1 MAAVVVMILA
11 SVDHVEAADPERYR
25 GGEQQDPRIE
35 RTTNR
40 DPRGRRSNTESE
52 AEKQMRPARESLAVG
67 IKKDHRQRHRRKHQ
81 RQAVQ
86 LRGGKNENSARNQNE
101 CAHERRRQL
110 SDWQSASSSAG
121 IGSVNRG
128 VRQSIEGHGSRSSR
142 DHGDDDQRHLP
153 PSRQTSVTQHSSAER
168 TRNPEDRKPPLN
180 HL

>member
-52 AEKQMRPARESLAVG
+52 AEKEMRPARESLAVG

-81 RQAVQ
+81 RQAIQ
-86 LRGGKNENSARNQNE
+86 LGSRKNKNSARNQNE
-101 CAHERRRQL
+101 RANERRRQL
-110 SDWQSASSSAG
+110 SDRQSASSSAG

-128 VRQSIEGHGSRSSR
+128 VRQPIESHGGGARR
-142 DHGDDDQRHLP
+142 DHGDNDPSQLP
-153 PSRQTSVTQHSSAER
+153 PRRQTSSG
-168 TRNPEDRKPPLN
+168 
-180 HL
+180 